1 MLFNKN
7 LNIKTKIKICG
18 IHSIKEAQKVS
29 KYGAD
34 YLGILVEIPQTNLSL
49 TIKKAKKIVKALP
62 NIKFIVLTISS
73 DLNDISK
80 ILREIRPWGIQ
91 LLKPNPILIK
101 KIKKKYSH
109 ICVIPVVHITDF
121 GSIKEAKKYN
131 LADTLLLDSKKGYFL
146 GGTGKIHNWKISK
159 QIIKSSS
166 IPIIV
171 AGGLN
176 IDNVQEAISFLH
188 PYGIDVESAL
198 RNKKGYRDLIKV
210 KKFIN
215 KIKSL

>member
-1 MLFNKN
+1 MLYDLEFVCIGNN
-7 LNIKTKIKICG
+7 GRSPIAAAI
-18 IHSIKEAQKVS
+18 
-29 KYGAD
+29 
-34 YLGILVEIPQTNLSL
+34 
-49 TIKKAKKIVKALP
+49 AKKFL
-62 NIKFIVLTISS
+62 FETGISDKVRITS
-73 DLNDISK
+73 SGTLVDVM
-80 ILREIRPWGIQ
+80 
-91 LLKPNPILIK
+91 K
-101 KIKKKYSH
+101 KS
-109 ICVIPVVHITDF
+109 P
-121 GSIKEAKKYN
+121 
-131 LADTLLLDSKKGYFL
+131 DSKKGYFL